1 MLCFASTELQLNI
14 PAGMVVVGCVCV
26 CGWGG
31 GGFLF
36 RGRKI
41 LMYSFYCFIKNNTL
55 KACSWTSSCL
65 LLREWGGA
73 WDTQLLFFFFWIM
86 MALKNN
92 QLPNLMISVCKTCS
106 TLLLHCKL
114 LSVFHKYHCIGIT
127 FTYRKSSVSPN
138 GGGGGLYNLGLKE
151 GELTEMGG
159 GGLFQ
164 LMQNLIF

>member
-14 PAGMVVVGCVCV
+14 IPAGMVVVVVCVCV
-26 CGWGG
+26 CVCVRGG

-36 RGRKI
+36 RDRKI
-41 LMYSFYCFIKNNTL
+41 LMYCFHCFIKNNTL
-55 KACSWTSSCL
+55 LKTAVELAATCS

-73 WDTQLLFFFFWIM
+73 WDTQLLLFFWIM
-86 MALKNN
+86 MPLRNS

-127 FTYRKSSVSPN
+127 FTCRKSSVSPN

-151 GELTEMGG
+151 GDLTEMGG
-159 GGLFQ
+159 GGYF
-164 LMQNLIF
+164 N